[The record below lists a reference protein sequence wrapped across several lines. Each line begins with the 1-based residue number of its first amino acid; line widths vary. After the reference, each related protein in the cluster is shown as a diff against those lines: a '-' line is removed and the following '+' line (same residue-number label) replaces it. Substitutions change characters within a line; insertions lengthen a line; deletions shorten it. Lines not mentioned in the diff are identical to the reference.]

1 MSIVLRNLA
10 LALMELGVEVD
21 IYAPEHGPCDPE
33 FFLDDPGFYDEAELL
48 WRSVFRKPPRLIHL
62 DAEDFSRSLLRL
74 SPVSATAAA
83 LPTTSCTATTGDP
96 RRRDCALR
104 GNSAC
109 PTSSRITRSPR

>member
-10 LALMELGVEVD
+10 LSLTELGVEVD
-21 IYAPEHGPCDPE
+21 IFAPEHGPCDPE
-33 FFLDDPGFYDEAELL
+33 FFLDDPDFYDEAELL

-62 DAEDFSRSLLRL
+62 DAEDFSGSLLRHRP
-74 SPVSATAAA
+74 SGDGDGA
-83 LPTTSCTATTGDP
+83 PTTSCTATTGDP

-109 PTSSRITRSPR
+109 LMCSRITRSPR